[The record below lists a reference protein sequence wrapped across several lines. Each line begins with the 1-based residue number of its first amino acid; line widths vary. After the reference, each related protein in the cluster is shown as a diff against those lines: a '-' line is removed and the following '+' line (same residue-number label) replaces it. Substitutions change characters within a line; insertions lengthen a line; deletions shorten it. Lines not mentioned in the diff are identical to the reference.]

1 MAMYVKCRSFPN
13 CRSTQ
18 ARCYDPELP
27 TQMRLIVYIRVCVL
41 LLVLCTSQ
49 LLSAQSPQLPPTS
62 NMKVL
67 GLIGGTSWYS
77 TVEYYGYLNRA
88 VNEAY
93 GNNTNPPLILYN
105 MNQQKVHDLQAAN
118 DWEAIAAMY
127 TQAAM
132 RLRASGAEGIVFC
145 ANTPHKVYAQ
155 VAQKVDIPVLHIADA
170 TGLAIKKAGLK
181 KVAIIG
187 TLYTMQ
193 DGFIRDW
200 LKEHYGIDTIV
211 PSSAES
217 QRELHRIIQQELQRG
232 VFKPASKSYI
242 LKQVEQLQK
251 RGAQGIV
258 LACTEFPLV
267 IRQEDV
273 SIPVF
278 DTTLLHSQ
286 MAVDWILGKSGIA
299 QVRRSAMK
307 Y

>member
-1 MAMYVKCRSFPN
+1 
-13 CRSTQ
+13 
-18 ARCYDPELP
+18 
-27 TQMRLIVYIRVCVL
+27 
-41 LLVLCTSQ
+41 
-49 LLSAQSPQLPPTS
+49 
-62 NMKVL
+62 MKVL

-105 MNQQKVHDLQAAN
+105 MNQQKIHDLQAAN
-118 DWEAIAAMY
+118 DWEGIAAMY
-127 TQAAM
+127 TQAAK

-155 VAQKVDIPVLHIADA
+155 VARNVDIPVLHIADA
-170 TGLAIKKAGLK
+170 TGVAIKKAGLK

-232 VFKPASKSYI
+232 IFKPASKNYVLGQI
-242 LKQVEQLQK
+242 EELRN
-251 RGAQGIV
+251 RGAEGIV
-258 LACTEFPLV
+258 LACTEFPLI
-267 IRQEDV
+267 IRPEDV
-273 SIPVF
+273 SGPVF

-286 MAVDWILGKSGIA
+286 MAVDFILGKRGIA
-299 QVRRSAMK
+299 EVRRPH
-307 Y
+307 